1 MVAGVSGSAELVG
14 TSVISRVETVAAFA
28 KAIRIGALT
37 SSEATAAAD
46 SFRADWPYFARVK
59 ATEILV
65 AQADR
70 LSWEFG
76 LRGYDAVQLASALLW
91 REGLGQEI
99 EMATFDRQLWRAA
112 RETGLQTIPND
123 L

>member
-1 MVAGVSGSAELVG
+1 MNLYFVDSSALVKRYVTEAGSAML
-14 TSVISRVETVAAFA
+14 AHAN
-28 KAIRIGALT
+28 
-37 SSEATAAAD
+37 
-46 SFRADWPYFARVK
+46 
-59 ATEILV
+59 
-65 AQADR
+65 R

-99 EMATFDRQLWRAA
+99 EMATFDRQLWGAA